1 MAYTQEGIMAQ
12 IWIAFGQGAG
22 AIRVSHDAALELYQW
37 YYDKI
42 TPYIIHERWQTD
54 AVQVL
59 DRMRAIGRHAAFLA
73 ARDGSTVIKPE
84 YVYDAASKVQSL
96 SLTPLCPPEPEPI
109 SERGWTHAEAVAADA
124 ARAPFGGGQA
134 DAGARRVLD
143 GVRELR
149 GA

>member
-22 AIRVSHDAALELYQW
+22 AIRVSHDAALELYRW
-37 YYDKI
+37 YYEAI
-42 TPYIIHERWQTD
+42 TPEIVHERWKTD

-73 ARDGSTVIKPE
+73 AGDGSTVIKPQ
-84 YVYDAASKVQSL
+84 YVYEAASKVQAQSQ
-96 SLTPLCPPEPEPI
+96 TPLCPPEPEPV
-109 SERGWTHAEAVAADA
+109 SQREHTHVEAVAAGA
-124 ARAPFGGGQA
+124 ARAALGGGKA
-134 DAGARRVLD
+134 DAGARRVLG